1 MHLSSPAARRCQ
13 APRATLAV
21 GAQHTGRAHQARR
34 QHAHI
39 VPAPSGRV
47 MRTMRGGGPRQAL
60 RRRRHC
66 SAMSYFRS
74 VRLVDFA
81 SASSLLVIA
90 PRVACFVTRPHQ
102 HVTSLAASAPAAIPS
117 NATTRRNAGLHSARG
132 RIFPRLTSDGQFA
145 RDDRTRPHLLIPI
158 QIPPRDAKWLSH
170 SPGRARVPR
179 ARAALL
185 GALLCDCRRHKQFNP
200 PSCIALASPRASPQ
214 TSSTT
219 AGKTRPFVFPR
230 YLRTVRQ
237 SALPYGIDSR
247 EQGLIWKM
255 AMARLPG
262 VHKRPCG
269 TGGAEAH

>member
-1 MHLSSPAARRCQ
+1 MPSSARDIGSGRTAHRPRTPGPKTACAHRSSAIGQGDEDHARRRPAPGTKAQAALLGNELFSQRPPRRLRVRQLSSRDRPARCMLRHSSSSARYVPRRFRTRCN
-13 APRATLAV
+13 
-21 GAQHTGRAHQARR
+21 
-34 QHAHI
+34 
-39 VPAPSGRV
+39 
-47 MRTMRGGGPRQAL
+47 
-60 RRRRHC
+60 
-66 SAMSYFRS
+66 
-74 VRLVDFA
+74 
-81 SASSLLVIA
+81 
-90 PRVACFVTRPHQ
+90 
-102 HVTSLAASAPAAIPS
+102 PS